1 MVRVHESGAAMIQ
14 ASGVSTRRAAP
25 DGGRA
30 PTRARACAALALTLT
45 LTVASLAAPPARA
58 ETAYDF
64 LPSATVGVTDNAN
77 ARPPNQ
83 DPKTDGFFILAAT
96 GRIHKVTARADSS
109 LGLRL
114 SDTFYI
120 RGFGPTALTAELAG
134 VSALT
139 LSSAWQL
146 RAGAALTYG
155 QTSSP
160 SRVDINSGIPT
171 VLPSAS
177 TPYLSA
183 TASEEGVYSASPRTR
198 LIEGLRFSGVH
209 YLNLN
214 NPQSAAAMGVAG
226 LPPGVNYS
234 FTYGGTLRFEH
245 DFTDNLVLVE
255 ADAADSVAPG
265 RAMSGKDLSDHAL
278 LWNVAAG
285 WRRDFT
291 LELSAE
297 IKAGVLGV
305 NDFHGASLVEPAG
318 ALTIGYRRLYWF
330 ASLIAYQAAVPNL
343 FVAAATISDAVIA
356 RFAMPLGI
364 SERFYAIGYGG
375 YTHARLVEV
384 SGTVPGYN
392 LWTFGAS
399 LTARSEKYPIWGSL
413 DYTFSDQL
421 GNGCTDPTVCTQIP
435 DLERMALMLTV
446 GGAFT
451 TGHEQPPIFH
461 GVMGAIRP
469 LTDQT
474 SGSPAGIPS
483 SYGSGGSREVPGA
496 PGWSGA
502 PDAQSAPGSKSKTA
516 PAPQT
521 PGAPGW
527 SGTPTTN
534 ETPGAPGWSGSSN
547 GTPQGT
553 GQSGQS
559 GNVDNITR

>member
-1 MVRVHESGAAMIQ
+1 V
-14 ASGVSTRRAAP
+14 
-25 DGGRA
+25 
-30 PTRARACAALALTLT
+30 
-45 LTVASLAAPPARA
+45 LTVAVASLEAPAARA
-58 ETAYDF
+58 EKAYDF

-77 ARPPNQ
+77 AAPPGMSRA
-83 DPKTDGFFILAAT
+83 DGFFILAAT
-96 GRIHKVTARADSS
+96 GRLHKVTARADSS

-120 RGFGPTALTAELAG
+120 RGVGPTALMVELAG

-155 QTSSP
+155 QTSTP
-160 SRVDINSGIPT
+160 SRVDVNSGIPT
-171 VLPSAS
+171 VFPSAAN
-177 TPYLSA
+177 PYLSA
-183 TASEEGVYSASPRTR
+183 SASEEGIYSASPRTR
-198 LIEGLRFSGVH
+198 LVEGLRFSGVH
-209 YLNLN
+209 YLNSN
-214 NPQSAAAMGVAG
+214 TPSQTAMMPIG
-226 LPPGVNYS
+226 LPATTGVNYS
-234 FTYGGTLRFEH
+234 FTYGGILRFEH

-265 RAMSGKDLSDHAL
+265 RAMSNMNLSDHAL
-278 LWNVAAG
+278 LWQVAAG

-291 LELSAE
+291 LQLSAE
-297 IKAGVLGV
+297 IKGGILGV
-305 NDFHGASLVEPAG
+305 NDFHGASMVEPAG
-318 ALTIGYRRLYWF
+318 SLAVGYRRLYWF
-330 ASLIAYQAAVPNL
+330 ASLMAYQAAVPNL
-343 FVAAATISDAVIA
+343 FVAAATISDAVLA
-356 RFAMPLGI
+356 RFAMPLGR
-364 SERFYAIGYGG
+364 SERLYAIGYGG
-375 YTHARLVEV
+375 YTHSRLVENT
-384 SGTVPGYN
+384 GTVPGYN
-392 LWTFGAS
+392 LWSFGAS

-421 GNGCTDPTVCTQIP
+421 GNGCVPMTGCTVIP
-435 DLERMALMLTV
+435 SLERMALLLTV

-474 SGSPAGIPS
+474 SGSAAGSPS
-483 SYGSGGSREVPGA
+483 SYGSGGTREVPGA
-496 PGWSGA
+496 PGWSGT
-502 PDAQSAPGSKSKTA
+502 PDAQSQPGSKSKTP

-547 GTPQGT
+547 ATPQG
-553 GQSGQS
+553 SGQS
-559 GNVDNITR
+559 GNVNDVTR